1 MEWVAAPQR
10 MREGS
15 NFLALVWEEIARK
28 VVETAVHVY
37 ELTPEQAAALR
48 TTFLRRLQYAV
59 EPN

>member
-1 MEWVAAPQR
+1 MEWVVAPQR

-15 NFLALVWEEIARK
+15 TFLALVWEEIARK